1 MNDHSHTPVSGA
13 AATDTFTMN
22 TEKSERAAGKAA
34 TSPRTLVIPDI
45 HMRCAMVDE
54 ILATLASRYDQ
65 IVLLGDY
72 FDRPPT
78 ERGSPVSP
86 GEAESVVTWLK
97 DSLARKNRVHLV
109 GNHDLSYFVPRKE
122 TYCSGTTTEI
132 RRSIQDGLLPH
143 LLWEFRAA
151 TQVGPWLLSHAGF
164 HVSHVIG
171 RDATTLVAAANADLE
186 LLLTD
191 NARFPVLLGCGWA
204 RCGDFRYGGVTWC
217 DWDIEFRPVRGLH
230 QVVGHT
236 YEQCTVRGCYLRR
249 RGRKVFM
256 ESIEPKPGETVVRTI
271 GDNDSCNWCIDTG
284 LEVVAILEG
293 ETIRFVRWRTA

>member
-1 MNDHSHTPVSGA
+1 
-13 AATDTFTMN
+13 MN
-22 TEKSERAAGKAA
+22 TEKTESAAGKAA

-54 ILATLASRYDQ
+54 ILSTLASRYDQ

-78 ERGSPVSP
+78 ERGNPVSS

-97 DSLARKNRVHLV
+97 DSLTRTNRVHLV
-109 GNHDLSYFVPRKE
+109 GNHDLSYLAPRKE
-122 TYCSGTTTEI
+122 TYCSGTTAET

-143 LLWEFRAA
+143 LLREFRAA
-151 TQVGPWLLSHAGF
+151 TQVGPWLISHAGF
-164 HVSHVIG
+164 QAALTAG
-171 RDATTLVAAANADLE
+171 RNAAALVATANADLE
-186 LLLTD
+186 LLL
-191 NARFPVLLGCGWA
+191 AGAAPFPELFGCGWA
-204 RCGDFRYGGVTWC
+204 RWGDFRYGGVTWC
-217 DWDIEFRPVRGLH
+217 DWDEEFEPVRGLH
-230 QVVGHT
+230 QVMGHT
-236 YEQCTVRGCYLRR
+236 YEQATVRGRYLRR
-249 RGRKVFM
+249 RGRKVFK
-256 ESIEPKPGETVVRTI
+256 EAIEAEPSGTVIRTI